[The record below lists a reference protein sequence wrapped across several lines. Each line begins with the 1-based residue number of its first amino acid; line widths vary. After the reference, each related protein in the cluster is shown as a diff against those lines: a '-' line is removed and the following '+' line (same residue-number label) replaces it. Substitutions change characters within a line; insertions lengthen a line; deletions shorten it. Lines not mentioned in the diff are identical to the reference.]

1 MSYEGESL
9 NTVKANVNT
18 IPLSVREKARRDF
31 DLIQEMGVYLTDM
44 KKSNV
49 CWNRDRQW
57 IVFIDFGAV
66 YLRDEQRGLSC
77 GDVYSDDAESID
89 SILDLPT
96 ST

>member
-1 MSYEGESL
+1 
-9 NTVKANVNT
+9 
-18 IPLSVREKARRDF
+18 
-31 DLIQEMGVYLTDM
+31 MGVYLMDM

-49 CWNRDRQW
+49 CWNNDRQQ

-89 SILDLPT
+89 SILNISILT
-96 ST
+96 

>member
-9 NTVKANVNT
+9 KTVNTNT
-18 IPLSVREKARRDF
+18 IPLKIREKARNDC
-31 DLIQEMGVYLTDM
+31 DLIHEMGVHLTDM

-49 CWNRDRQW
+49 CWNIDRR
-57 IVFIDFGAV
+57 AV

-89 SILDLPT
+89 SILNIPT